1 MLHVWRDIP
10 RIMTMHKSPR
20 FTRILATLGP
30 ASSSKDMILALA
42 KAGAN
47 VFRLNFSHGNHADH
61 TARFEAIRAVEQE
74 LGRPIAVVADLQGPK
89 LRLGTFAEGAITVSV
104 GHKIRLDMDP
114 NPGTAQRICMPHP
127 EIFAGLKAGNTL
139 LVDDG
144 KVRLLLESCGP
155 DFANCVVE
163 AGTRLS
169 DRKGVN
175 VPDAIIPLDAL
186 TPKDRKD
193 LDHALSLGVDYI
205 ALSFVQKP
213 EDVAEARKLID
224 GRAGIISKIEK
235 PSAVTYLSD
244 IIALSDAV
252 MVARGDLGVELPP
265 EDVPAIQKQI
275 VRQSRAA
282 GKPVIVATQM
292 LESMISSPTPTRA
305 EASDVAGAVY
315 DGADSV
321 MLSAETASGSYPLE
335 AVTIM
340 DRICRKAEQDPLYR
354 TMLAAQTLPHDNT
367 AADAIT
373 SAAKAV
379 AESVQAA
386 CITTFTSSG
395 STALKAA
402 RERPNVPILCL
413 SPSDATLRR
422 VTLAYGIYPVNFPIV
437 HSFEETVTGATSIA
451 KTHKLAASGQS
462 IVITAGVPFGATGTT
477 NALRVARVED

>member
-1 MLHVWRDIP
+1 MCL
-10 RIMTMHKSPR
+10 
-20 FTRILATLGP
+20 
-30 ASSSKDMILALA
+30 
-42 KAGAN
+42 
-47 VFRLNFSHGNHADH
+47 
-61 TARFEAIRAVEQE
+61 
-74 LGRPIAVVADLQGPK
+74 
-89 LRLGTFAEGAITVSV
+89 
-104 GHKIRLDMDP
+104 
-114 NPGTAQRICMPHP
+114 MP
-127 EIFAGLKAGNTL
+127 
-139 LVDDG
+139 
-144 KVRLLLESCGP
+144 
-155 DFANCVVE
+155 
-163 AGTRLS
+163 LS
-169 DRKGVN
+169 RSMRSR
-175 VPDAIIPLDAL
+175 
-186 TPKDRKD
+186 PKDRKD

-224 GRAGIISKIEK
+224 GRAAIISKIEK

-321 MLSAETASGSYPLE
+321 MLSAETASGSYPVE

-354 TMLAAQTLPHDNT
+354 TMLAAQTLPHDHT

-379 AESVQAA
+379 AEKRAGGVHHHLYLVGINRAQ
-386 CITTFTSSG
+386 G
-395 STALKAA
+395 
-402 RERPNVPILCL
+402 RPRAPQCAHFVPI
-413 SPSDATLRR
+413 
-422 VTLAYGIYPVNFPIV
+422 
-437 HSFEETVTGATSIA
+437 SIGCHVA
-451 KTHKLAASGQS
+451 PCHAGLWHLSGQFPHC
-462 IVITAGVPFGATGTT
+462 AQ
-477 NALRVARVED
+477 L